1 MDVGLHQK
9 GQQAVLSQPQVP
21 APPPP
26 PAKEPG
32 VSNRDIDAL
41 SDREILYV

>member
-1 MDVGLHQK
+1 MLGFTKKASKLYFPSLK
-9 GQQAVLSQPQVP
+9 S
-21 APPPP
+21 PP

>member
-1 MDVGLHQK
+1 MGFTKKASKLYFPSLK
-9 GQQAVLSQPQVP
+9 S
-21 APPPP
+21 P